1 MGPRP
6 STVLEEIKIDLPRPR
21 NIHTLQDAK
30 FGTYTN
36 KIREYFYR
44 SEKSDSASSEE
55 MESKNNDN
63 VEPIRKTVA

>member
-1 MGPRP
+1 
-6 STVLEEIKIDLPRPR
+6 
-21 NIHTLQDAK
+21 LQDAK

-55 MESKNNDN
+55 TESKNNDN